1 MWEEMTGLWTLLGLT
16 KSIVLPRPTNLH
28 CLVSS
33 KLKYSTLARRSKLMT
48 QFDKI
53 KEQYED
59 YILLFQVGD
68 FYEIFDKDASRL

>member
-1 MWEEMTGLWTLLGLT
+1 
-16 KSIVLPRPTNLH
+16 
-28 CLVSS
+28 
-33 KLKYSTLARRSKLMT
+33 MT

-68 FYEIFDKDASRL
+68 FYEIFDKDASKL